1 MNHSNPLIKS
11 IQKVSWVLSDWDR
24 LSVIRNPPSMTFTK
38 INPKQT
44 SPIPQSRSLAFGVCP
59 QTAGI
64 NYARAANMN
73 RRQTLFAVVLTGHWA
88 EISLGPQEEVS
99 MEEQAGGQGGAGSDQ
114 LRAALGWAAG

>member
-1 MNHSNPLIKS
+1 
-11 IQKVSWVLSDWDR
+11 
-24 LSVIRNPPSMTFTK
+24 
-38 INPKQT
+38 
-44 SPIPQSRSLAFGVCP
+44 
-59 QTAGI
+59 
-64 NYARAANMN
+64 MN